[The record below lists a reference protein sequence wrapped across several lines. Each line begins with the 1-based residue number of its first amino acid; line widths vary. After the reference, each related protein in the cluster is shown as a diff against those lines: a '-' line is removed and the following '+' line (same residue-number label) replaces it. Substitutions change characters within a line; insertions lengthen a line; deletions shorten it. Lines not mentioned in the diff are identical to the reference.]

1 MTSPDGASPDG
12 AIAIGMFAAR
22 QAETDE
28 QAAGRATEGAWRGSW
43 NGAQANMQA
52 EFISAQLVNGEIVRL
67 DNRIDEIIIGTERAF
82 LYTYS
87 ESDVWEKHPA
97 AYKVVVD
104 VLSGSTS
111 GRRGASQSGGE
122 GGYSGGWD
130 RKEFTGSALEDLP
143 QSVAITV
150 GSGTESGSS
159 ANAGDSEFGDLV
171 LADGAA
177 PTNYGIGNR
186 TYKMRGGRGGAQG
199 SRGSAGSDSPSSS
212 GGSGGPGS
220 SPGAGGHGFSIS
232 PGVIS
237 VGSSG
242 GGGGSYVTGLVY
254 SGGPGGHGGWPS
266 GPGGGGGGGFN
277 TGGGGNGSPGA
288 VFVTVYVSDELGNP
302 PSTPLNL
309 SVSNVTPN
317 SARVSWDAS
326 TDDVM
331 VKNYIFYLDGT
342 RHGVVTSTYYDL
354 AGLQPATTYEVRVQ
368 SVDLG
373 DNASELSALLSFVTT
388 A

>member
-12 AIAIGMFAAR
+12 SLAVGMFRARQLETEDQAAAR
-22 QAETDE
+22 ATD
-28 QAAGRATEGAWRGSW
+28 GAWKGSW
-43 NGAQANMQA
+43 DGAQDNLKA

-67 DNRIDEIIIGTERAF
+67 DNRIDEVIIGTERAF

-87 ESDVWEKHPA
+87 ESDVWDKHPA

-104 VLSGSTS
+104 AMSGATN
-111 GRRGASQSGGE
+111 GRRGVAQAGGE
-122 GGYSGGWD
+122 GGYGGGWD
-130 RKEFTGSALEDLP
+130 RKEFTGSALENLP
-143 QSVAITV
+143 QSVAIIV
-150 GSGTESGSS
+150 GAGAESGSS
-159 ANAGDSEFGDLV
+159 SDAGGSEFGDVV
-171 LADGAA
+171 LADGAT
-177 PTNYGIGNR
+177 PTNYGIGGR

-199 SRGSAGSDSPSSS
+199 SRGVAGSDSPSSS

-232 PGVIS
+232 PGVIN
-237 VGSSG
+237 VGSAG

-266 GPGGGGGGGFN
+266 APGGGGGGGFN
-277 TGGGGNGSPGA
+277 TGAGGNGAPGA
-288 VFVTVYVSDELGNP
+288 VFVTVYVSDEFGNP
-302 PSTPLNL
+302 PSTPVGLT
-309 SVSNVTPN
+309 VSGVTPN

-331 VKNYIFYLDGT
+331 VKSYIFYLDGT
-342 RHGVVTSTYYDL
+342 RAGVVTSTYYDL
-354 AGLQPATTYEVRVQ
+354 DGLQPATTYEVRVQ
-368 SVDLG
+368 AMDLG
-373 DNASELSALLSFVTT
+373 DNASELSAPFSFVTT